1 MFGITEGSISDP
13 ALPHQNTLGSVHQG
27 EEHYPST
34 ATRGQCSTS
43 NRHSD
48 SSEHMTDS
56 RIGVAAPKN
65 TTSLLNQGHAD
76 SFRDIRSEIRDNSDD
91 SDSDFPEQPYVTSQR
106 VNRNTSTPKRQES
119 FHHWHERKGRSLPSH
134 GSFTHELRVE
144 EEERGELD
152 GDDYENHHRERR
164 RPWCWDEE
172 RNRTEYSDRDLR
184 LGEVRERRFSR
195 SESVRFH
202 DRSSQGN
209 RDLARTWSCKDY
221 SDKHVRFRDDGKR
234 FDRQQGENSGV
245 WEMLGQVLRERG
257 VPVRIGSNGVPLQIW
272 PQSRESQV
280 LHESE
285 VSCSDSQPH
294 HRAFQRASTTRHSFH
309 GDIREKRR
317 SSYRES
323 SGRDHREDRDWHR
336 NVAEHEEEVHE
347 ISRRNWCLDN
357 REGRGSRKWRDRGRS
372 DVYVKERNVDD
383 YRVKRTTSEHRHWP
397 KTIEERLSS
406 EEEPEVERRRDQHCR
421 RAPQRSQS
429 LSSSSSSSRALSRHS
444 SRCMAAGN
452 I

>member
-1 MFGITEGSISDP
+1 MSAITEGSVSDP
-13 ALPHQNTLGSVHQG
+13 ALPHQNTFSSVHQG

-48 SSEHMTDS
+48 LSEHMTDS
-56 RIGVAAPKN
+56 RIGVAAQKN
-65 TTSLLNQGHAD
+65 TTSLLDQGQAD
-76 SFRDIRSEIRDNSDD
+76 SFRDIRSEIRDDSDD
-91 SDSDFPEQPYVTSQR
+91 SDSVFPEQPHVTSRR
-106 VNRNTSTPKRQES
+106 VNRNTSPPKRQAS
-119 FHHWHERKGRSLPSH
+119 FHHWHERKGCSLPTRS
-134 GSFTHELRVE
+134 SFTDELRVE

-152 GDDYENHHRERR
+152 GDDHENRHRERR

-172 RNRTEYSDRDLR
+172 SNRREYSDRDSR

-209 RDLARTWSCKDY
+209 RDLARTWSCKDN
-221 SDKHVRFRDDGKR
+221 SDKHVRFRDDGKS
-234 FDRQQGENSGV
+234 FNRQQGENSGV
-245 WEMLGQVLRERG
+245 WEMLGQALRERG

-272 PQSRESQV
+272 PQSRDSRV
-280 LHESE
+280 LHGSE

-294 HRAFQRASTTRHSFH
+294 QRAFQRASTARHSFH

-336 NVAEHEEEVHE
+336 NVAEHEEEVRE
-347 ISRRNWCLDN
+347 ISRRDWCLDN
-357 REGRGSRKWRDRGRS
+357 REGRGSRKWRDRGSS
-372 DVYVKERNVDD
+372 DGYVKERNVDD
-383 YRVKRTTSEHRHWP
+383 YRVKRTTSERRPWP

-406 EEEPEVERRRDQHCR
+406 EEELEVERRREQHCR
-421 RAPQRSQS
+421 RAVQRSQS
-429 LSSSSSSSRALSRHS
+429 LSSSSGRALSRHR
-444 SRCMAAGN
+444 SRRMAAGN